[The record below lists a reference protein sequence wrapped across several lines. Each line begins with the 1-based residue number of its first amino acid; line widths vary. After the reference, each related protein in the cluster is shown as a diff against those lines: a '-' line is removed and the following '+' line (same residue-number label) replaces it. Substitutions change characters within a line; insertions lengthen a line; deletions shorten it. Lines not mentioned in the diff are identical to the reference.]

1 MERSRRFHRTADPC
15 LPVKSG
21 RKQSYP
27 PYRLTAGQRLGAIAT
42 GTLLGTGLV
51 WLFFRSLYMMLL
63 CVPIAAGFVWLRAVQ
78 NTDEKR
84 RRLQEEL
91 KDYLRGIT
99 SALRSGYALENAM
112 RQAVRELTTI
122 HGESAMMVQEAGEM
136 IRRLQLHETPELLW
150 RDFAERSGLP
160 EAGQLAKIIATAKRQ
175 GGDYLPVLQAM
186 TDTMQLR
193 LTIYEEVET
202 MITGKK
208 MEYRVMCVLPAGILL
223 YLNITAPDMMSSL
236 YTTLP
241 GRLIMIAG
249 CALYVGAYLWGN
261 QMLMRGMT

>member
-1 MERSRRFHRTADPC
+1 MARNRCFHNMP
-15 LPVKSG
+15 G
-21 RKQSYP
+21 RLCPARDGEKELYP
-27 PYRLTAGQRLGAIAT
+27 PYRLTRSQLLSAGFVGM
-42 GTLLGTGLV
+42 LLGMVLV
-51 WLFFRSLYMMLL
+51 WLFFRSIYMMLL
-63 CVPIAAGFVWLRAVQ
+63 CVPIAAAFVRLRAAQ
-78 NTDEKR
+78 NVEEKR
-84 RRLQEEL
+84 RLLQEEL

-112 RQAVRELTTI
+112 RQAGQELMTI
-122 HGESAMMVQEAGEM
+122 HGAGAMMVQEAGEM
-136 IRRLQLHETPELLW
+136 TRRLQLHETPELLW
-150 RDFAERSGLP
+150 KDFAARSGLP

-193 LTIYEEVET
+193 LTIHEEVET

-223 YLNITAPDMMSSL
+223 YLNFTAPDMMSSL

-241 GRLIMIAG
+241 GRLIMGAG

-261 QMLMRGMT
+261 RMLMRGMT